1 MDALSVLHYAKN
13 LLYFW
18 SIYLHNSK
26 KSCNFVANFVSYEI
40 LYSDLTKNNYTKV

>member
-26 KSCNFVANFVSYEI
+26 KSVTFARY
-40 LYSDLTKNNYTKV
+40 LDKNTQIIRL